1 MFMLKDISVAEAKSK
16 FSEMIARTVYAGE
29 RFVVR
34 RRGKPVAAIVGIDD
48 LKKIQLTDSSE
59 DTGTLLAAAEAWAD
73 FKDLDQ
79 VIEDI
84 YRSRRKSTDREV
96 TIE

>member
-1 MFMLKDISVAEAKSK
+1 MLNISIAEAKSK
-16 FSEMIARTVYAGE
+16 FSEIIARIIYAGE
-29 RFVVR
+29 RFIVR

-48 LKKIQLTDSSE
+48 FKKIQLTNSSE

-73 FKDLDQ
+73 FKDLDR

-84 YRSRRKSTDREV
+84 YRSRRKSTDRKV

>member
-1 MFMLKDISVAEAKSK
+1 MLNISIAEAKSK
-16 FSEMIARTVYAGE
+16 FSEIIARIIYAGE
-29 RFVVR
+29 RFIVR

-48 LKKIQLTDSSE
+48 FKKIQLTNSSE
-59 DTGTLLAAAEAWAD
+59 DTGTLLAVAEAWAD
-73 FKDLDQ
+73 FKDLDR

-84 YRSRRKSTDREV
+84 YRSRRKSTDRKV

>member
-16 FSEMIARTVYAGE
+16 FSEMIARTIYAGE
-29 RFVVR
+29 RFIVR

-59 DTGTLLAAAEAWAD
+59 DTGTLLAAAEAWAE
-73 FKDLDQ
+73 FKNLDQ

-96 TIE
+96 TVE

>member
-1 MFMLKDISVAEAKSK
+1 MLKDISVAEAKSK
-16 FSEMIARTVYAGE
+16 FSEVIARTIYAGE

-73 FKDLDQ
+73 FKDINQ
-79 VIEDI
+79 VIENI
-84 YRSRRKSTDREV
+84 YRSRRKSADRKV

>member
-1 MFMLKDISVAEAKSK
+1 MLNDIGIAEAKSK
-16 FSEMIARTVYAGE
+16 FSEVIARTIYAGE
-29 RFVVR
+29 RFIVR

-48 LKKIQLTDSSE
+48 LKKIQSTDSRE

-73 FKDLDQ
+73 FKDLDR

-84 YRSRRKSTDREV
+84 YRSRRKSTDRKV
-96 TIE
+96 TLE

>member
-16 FSEMIARTVYAGE
+16 FSEMIARTIYAGE
-29 RFVVR
+29 RFIVR

-84 YRSRRKSTDREV
+84 YRSRKKSADRKV

>member
-1 MFMLKDISVAEAKSK
+1 MLKDISVAEAKSK
-16 FSEMIARTVYAGE
+16 FSEVIARTIYAGE

-73 FKDLDQ
+73 FKGLDQ

-84 YRSRRKSTDREV
+84 YRSRRKSADRKV

>member
-1 MFMLKDISVAEAKSK
+1 MLNISIAEAKSK
-16 FSEMIARTVYAGE
+16 FSEIIARTIYAGE
-29 RFVVR
+29 RFIVR

-48 LKKIQLTDSSE
+48 LRKIQLTNSSE

-73 FKDLDQ
+73 FKDLDR

-84 YRSRRKSTDREV
+84 YRSRRKSTDRKV

>member
-1 MFMLKDISVAEAKSK
+1 MLRDISVAEAKSK
-16 FSEMIARTVYAGE
+16 FSEMIARTTYAGE
-29 RFVVR
+29 RFIVR

-84 YRSRRKSTDREV
+84 YRSRRKSVDRKV

>member
-1 MFMLKDISVAEAKSK
+1 MLNISIAEAKSK
-16 FSEMIARTVYAGE
+16 FSEIIARTIYAGE
-29 RFVVR
+29 RFIVR
-34 RRGKPVAAIVGIDD
+34 QRGKPVAAIVGIDD
-48 LKKIQLTDSSE
+48 LKKIQLTNSSE

-73 FKDLDQ
+73 FKDLDR

-84 YRSRRKSTDREV
+84 YRSRRKSTDRKV

>member
-1 MFMLKDISVAEAKSK
+1 MMLNISIAEAKSK
-16 FSEMIARTVYAGE
+16 FSEIIARTIYAGE
-29 RFVVR
+29 RFIVR

-48 LKKIQLTDSSE
+48 LRKIQLTNSSE

-73 FKDLDQ
+73 FKDLDR

-84 YRSRRKSTDREV
+84 YRSRRKSTDRKV

>member
-1 MFMLKDISVAEAKSK
+1 MLKDVSIAEAKSK
-16 FSEMIARTVYAGE
+16 FSEIIARTIYAGE
-29 RFVVR
+29 RFIVR
-34 RRGKPVAAIVGIDD
+34 RRGKPVAAIVGINDF
-48 LKKIQLTDSSE
+48 KKIQLTNSSE

-73 FKDLDQ
+73 FKDLDR

-84 YRSRRKSTDREV
+84 YRSRRKSTDRKV

>member
-1 MFMLKDISVAEAKSK
+1 MLNISIAEAKSK
-16 FSEMIARTVYAGE
+16 FSEIIARTIYAGE
-29 RFVVR
+29 RFIVR
-34 RRGKPVAAIVGIDD
+34 QRGKPVAAIVGIDD
-48 LKKIQLTDSSE
+48 LRKIQLTNSSE

-73 FKDLDQ
+73 FKDLDR

-84 YRSRRKSTDREV
+84 YRSRRKSTDRKV

>member
-1 MFMLKDISVAEAKSK
+1 MRKYISIAEAKSK
-16 FSEMIARTVYAGE
+16 FSEVIARTIYAGE
-29 RFVVR
+29 RFIVR

-48 LKKIQLTDSSE
+48 LKKIQLTESSE

-73 FKDLDQ
+73 FKDLDR

-84 YRSRRKSTDREV
+84 YRSRRKSTDRKV

>member
-1 MFMLKDISVAEAKSK
+1 MLKDISVAEAKSK
-16 FSEMIARTVYAGE
+16 FSEMIARTIYTGE
-29 RFVVR
+29 RFIVR

-84 YRSRRKSTDREV
+84 YRSRRKSADRKV

>member
-1 MFMLKDISVAEAKSK
+1 MLNISIAEAKSK
-16 FSEMIARTVYAGE
+16 FSEIIARTIYAGE
-29 RFVVR
+29 RFIVR

-48 LKKIQLTDSSE
+48 LKKIQLTNSSE

-73 FKDLDQ
+73 FKDLDR

-84 YRSRRKSTDREV
+84 YRSRRKSKDRKV

>member
-1 MFMLKDISVAEAKSK
+1 MLKDISVAEAKSK
-16 FSEMIARTVYAGE
+16 FSEMIARTIYAGE

-59 DTGTLLAAAEAWAD
+59 DTGTLLVAAEAWAD

-84 YRSRRKSTDREV
+84 YRSRRKSADRKV

>member
-1 MFMLKDISVAEAKSK
+1 MLKDVSIAEAKSK
-16 FSEMIARTVYAGE
+16 FSEIIAKTIYAGE
-29 RFVVR
+29 RFIVR

-48 LKKIQLTDSSE
+48 FKKIQLTNSSE

-73 FKDLDQ
+73 FKDLDR

-84 YRSRRKSTDREV
+84 YRSRRKSTDRKV

>member
-1 MFMLKDISVAEAKSK
+1 MLKDVSIAEAKSK
-16 FSEMIARTVYAGE
+16 FSEIIARTIYAGE
-29 RFVVR
+29 RFIVR

-48 LKKIQLTDSSE
+48 FKKIQLTNSSE

-73 FKDLDQ
+73 FKDLDR

-84 YRSRRKSTDREV
+84 YRSRRKSTDRKV